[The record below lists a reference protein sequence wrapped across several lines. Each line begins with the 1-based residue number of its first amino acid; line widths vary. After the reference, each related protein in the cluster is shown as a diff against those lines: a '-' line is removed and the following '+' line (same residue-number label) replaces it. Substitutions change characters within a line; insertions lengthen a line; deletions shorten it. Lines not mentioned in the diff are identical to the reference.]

1 MWLFSLTAPPSAG
14 YPLAAKNLLVKFF
27 TIDVTRSGEP
37 QLIRFLRVARKRK
50 LPPGLLAVLALV
62 TLAGCTS
69 GNHPQSTLA
78 PKGDYAEMVDGLFMT
93 TVYLATFVFIVVEGA
108 LLWAI
113 FRFRGKPTDPDP
125 EQSHGNTLV
134 EIIWTV
140 VPAVVLAIVAVPT
153 VKTIFAT
160 AKVPTTS
167 ADGKAPLKV
176 EVIGHQW
183 WWEFR
188 YPELGITT
196 ANELH
201 VPVGRTIDL
210 RMKSH
215 DVIHSFWIPQFA
227 GKRDV
232 FPNRETRLWFTAKTA
247 GAYPGA
253 CAEFCGLQHGRM
265 DFYLMADTP
274 EAFAI
279 WQSNRMADTMLAA
292 TGMPKLPPKPD
303 TMAAAGGAKT
313 PGAAAIPAPA
323 AAPLGV
329 ADAQIAEGMQL
340 FQTKGCIGCHT
351 SSAMTPMKGMVG
363 PNLSGIGSRRM
374 IAAGWLPNSDENLKR
389 WLHDPQAVKKGVGM
403 IIPSLTDVEVNALV
417 AYLRTKR

>member
-1 MWLFSLTAPPSAG
+1 MR
-14 YPLAAKNLLVKFF
+14 LLCLP
-27 TIDVTRSGEP
+27 RW
-37 QLIRFLRVARKRK
+37 RK
-50 LPPGLLAVLALV
+50 LPLGLLALLVLV
-62 TLAGCTS
+62 TLAGCTG

-78 PKGDYAEMVDGLFMT
+78 PKGDYAEMVDDLFMT

-113 FRFRGKPTDPDP
+113 FKYRGKSTDPDP
-125 EQSHGNTLV
+125 KQVHGSTLV

-140 VPAVVLAIVAVPT
+140 VPAVVLAMVAVPT

-167 ADGKAPLKV
+167 ADGQAPMKV
-176 EVIGHQW
+176 EIIGHQW

-210 RMKSH
+210 RMKSY

-232 FPNRETRLWFTAKTA
+232 FPNRETRLWFTAKAT

-265 DFYLMADTP
+265 NFYVMVDTP
-274 EAFAI
+274 EEFAT
-279 WQSNRMADTMLAA
+279 WKANRMADTMLAA
-292 TGMPKLPPKPD
+292 TGLPKPPPKAD
-303 TMAAAGGAKT
+303 TT
-313 PGAAAIPAPA
+313 A
-323 AAPLGV
+323 AAPAV
-329 ADAQIAEGMQL
+329 ATPVVPVAAVDMQVEAGMKL

-363 PNLSGIGSRRM
+363 PNLSGIGSRKM
-374 IAAGWLPNSDENLKR
+374 IAAGWLPNTDENLKR

-403 IIPSLTDVEVNALV
+403 IVPKLTDAEVNALV

>member
-1 MWLFSLTAPPSAG
+1 MRL
-14 YPLAAKNLLVKFF
+14 
-27 TIDVTRSGEP
+27 
-37 QLIRFLRVARKRK
+37 LRVPRWRQ
-50 LPPGLLAVLALV
+50 LPLVLPAVLALV
-62 TLAGCTS
+62 FLASCTS

-78 PKGDYAEMVDGLFMT
+78 PKGDYAELVDSLFMK
-93 TVYLATFVFIVVEGA
+93 TVWLATIVFVVVEGA
-108 LLWAI
+108 LLWTI
-113 FRFRGKPTDPDP
+113 FKFRGKPTDAEP
-125 EQSHGNTLV
+125 EQGHGNTLV

-153 VKTIFAT
+153 VQTIFAT

-167 ADGKAPLKV
+167 ADGKTPMKV

-210 RMKSH
+210 RMKSF

-227 GKRDV
+227 GKRDI
-232 FPNRETRLWFTAKTA
+232 FPNRETRLWFTAKVA

-265 DFYLMADTP
+265 DFYVMADTP
-274 EAFAI
+274 EQFAT
-279 WQSNRMADTMLAA
+279 WTANRLADTMLAA
-292 TGMPKLPPKPD
+292 TGLPKPAPKAD
-303 TMAAAGGAKT
+303 TSAAKGVA
-313 PGAAAIPAPA
+313 PVPAPA
-323 AAPLGV
+323 AV
-329 ADAQIAEGMQL
+329 AVAAMPAAMDPALAEQVAEGMAL

-351 SSAMTPMKGMVG
+351 ASAMSPMKGMVG
-363 PNLSGIGSRRM
+363 PNLSGIGSRSH
-374 IAAGWLPNSDENLKR
+374 IAAGWLPNTDENLKR

-403 IIPSLTDVEVNALV
+403 VIPPLTDIEVNALV

>member
-1 MWLFSLTAPPSAG
+1 MR
-14 YPLAAKNLLVKFF
+14 LL
-27 TIDVTRSGEP
+27 RM
-37 QLIRFLRVARKRK
+37 ARWRK
-50 LPPGLLAVLALV
+50 LPLVLPAVLLLV
-62 TLAGCTS
+62 LVAGCTS
-69 GNHPQSTLA
+69 GTHPQSTLA
-78 PKGDYAEMVDGLFMT
+78 PKGDYAEMVDSLFMK
-93 TVYLATFVFIVVEGA
+93 TVVLATIVFVLVEGA
-108 LLWAI
+108 LLFAI
-113 FRFRGKPTDPDP
+113 FKFRGKPTDPAP

-140 VPAVVLAIVAVPT
+140 IPAVVLAIVAVPT
-153 VKTIFAT
+153 VQTIFAT

-167 ADGKAPLKV
+167 ADGQTPMKV

-210 RMKSH
+210 RMKSN

-232 FPNRETRLWFTAKTA
+232 FPNRETRLWFTAKVT

-265 DFYLMADTP
+265 DFYVMADTP
-274 EAFAI
+274 DEFAT
-279 WQSNRMADTMLAA
+279 WTANRMADTMLAA
-292 TGMPKLPPKPD
+292 TGLPKPAPKPD
-303 TMAAAGGAKT
+303 TAAAKGA
-313 PGAAAIPAPA
+313 PAPA
-323 AAPLGV
+323 AV
-329 ADAQIAEGMQL
+329 AAMPSTMDSALATQVAEGMQL

-351 SSAMTPMKGMVG
+351 SSAMSPMKGMVG
-363 PNLSGIGSRRM
+363 PNLSGIGSRSH
-374 IAAGWLPNSDENLKR
+374 IAAGWLPNTDENLKR

-403 IIPSLTDVEVNALV
+403 IIPPLTDVEVNALV

>member
-1 MWLFSLTAPPSAG
+1 MRLLRAPRWRKP
-14 YPLAAKNLLVKFF
+14 PLGLLV
-27 TIDVTRSGEP
+27 
-37 QLIRFLRVARKRK
+37 A
-50 LPPGLLAVLALV
+50 LALV
-62 TLAGCTS
+62 TLAGCTG

-93 TVYLATFVFIVVEGA
+93 TVYLATIVFVVVEAA
-108 LLWAI
+108 LLIAI
-113 FRFRGKPTDPDP
+113 FKFRGKPTDPEP
-125 EQSHGNTLV
+125 KQTHGSTLV

-140 VPAVVLAIVAVPT
+140 VPAVVLAVVAVPT

-167 ADGKAPLKV
+167 ADGQAPLKV

-196 ANELH
+196 ANEMH

-210 RMKSH
+210 RMKAI
-215 DVIHSFWIPQFA
+215 DVLHSFWIPQLA

-232 FPNRETRLWFTAKTA
+232 FPNRETRLWFTAKTP
-247 GAYPGA
+247 GEYPGA

-265 DFYLMADTP
+265 DFYVMAQTP
-274 EAFAI
+274 EEFAT
-279 WQSNRMADTMLAA
+279 WQSTRMADSTFAP
-292 TGMPKLPPKPD
+292 TGLPRPAPKPD
-303 TMAAAGGAKT
+303 TTAGAL
-313 PGAAAIPAPA
+313 PASVPMVAILEPQ
-323 AAPLGV
+323 V
-329 ADAQIAEGMQL
+329 AEGMAL
-340 FQTKGCIGCHT
+340 FQTKGCIGCH
-351 SSAMTPMKGMVG
+351 SSNAMTPMKGMLG
-363 PNLSGIGSRRM
+363 PNLSGIGSRKM

-403 IIPSLTDVEVNALV
+403 IIPKLTDTEVDALV